1 MPHETH
7 KVQLMTSAADVGRM
21 VRELRERR
29 SMTQRELATE
39 MKTAQSVISRIEAGS
54 NLTIDTLQAVADAMS
69 ADLSI
74 EFSDR
79 AVRAA

>member
-1 MPHETH
+1 
-7 KVQLMTSAADVGRM
+7 
-21 VRELRERR
+21 
-29 SMTQRELATE
+29 MTQRELATE